1 MENQT
6 VRNNTNATADQSL
19 GMISGRSAS
28 SAFSRLNLLF
38 AELTAEARQDLISYL
53 DGMGLINEA
62 SILVIPSTRHFF
74 YDADD
79 MKGVKTIVNLKPLNY
94 VKEIRDFLRKL
105 SELLPDDSTFVGC
118 FTDNKAQNGF
128 SDKYGNLPKNLSHK
142 AEAYENGIES
152 MIPFINRLYSFI
164 DMKTNRYLTVRTV
177 SVLLE
182 ECNLQLITMTEKNGL
197 TYFHA
202 RRRSARIG
210 LIA

>member
-19 GMISGRSAS
+19 GMITGRSAS
-28 SAFSRLNLLF
+28 SAFSRLNHLF
-38 AELTAEARQDLISYL
+38 AELTAEVRQDLISYL

-94 VKEIRDFLRKL
+94 VKEIRDFLRRL

-152 MIPFINRLYSFI
+152 RIPFINRMYSFI

-202 RRRSARIG
+202 RRRSAIIG

>member
-19 GMISGRSAS
+19 GMITGRSAS
-28 SAFSRLNLLF
+28 SAFSRLNHLF
-38 AELTAEARQDLISYL
+38 AELTAEVRQDLISYL

-128 SDKYGNLPKNLSHK
+128 SDKYGNLPRNLSHK

-152 MIPFINRLYSFI
+152 RIPFINRMYSFI
-164 DMKTNRYLTVRTV
+164 DMKTNRYLTARTV
-177 SVLLE
+177 YMLLE
-182 ECNLQLITMTEKNGL
+182 ESNLQLVTMTEKNGL

-202 RRRSARIG
+202 RKRSVQVG

>member
-19 GMISGRSAS
+19 GMITGRSAS
-28 SAFSRLNLLF
+28 SAFSRLNHLF
-38 AELTAEARQDLISYL
+38 AELTAEVRQDLISYL

-152 MIPFINRLYSFI
+152 RIPFINRMYSFI

-182 ECNLQLITMTEKNGL
+182 E
-197 TYFHA
+197 
-202 RRRSARIG
+202 
-210 LIA
+210 

>member
-19 GMISGRSAS
+19 GMITGRSAS
-28 SAFSRLNLLF
+28 SAFSRLNHLF
-38 AELTAEARQDLISYL
+38 AELTAEVRQDLISYL

-74 YDADD
+74 YDSED

-94 VKEIRDFLRKL
+94 MRELRGFLCRL
-105 SELLPDDSTFVGC
+105 SEMLPDDSAFVGC

-128 SDKYGNLPKNLSHK
+128 SDKYSNLPKKLSDK

-152 MIPFINRLYSFI
+152 RIPFINRMYSFI

-177 SVLLE
+177 YALLE

>member
-6 VRNNTNATADQSL
+6 VGNNANVTADRPL
-19 GMISGRSAS
+19 GMISGRGAS
-28 SAFSRLNLLF
+28 PVFSRLNHLF
-38 AELTAEARQDLISYL
+38 SELTAEVRQDLISYL

-62 SILVIPSTRHFF
+62 SILVIPSTRHYF

-94 VKEIRDFLRKL
+94 VREIRDFLRKL
-105 SELLPDDSTFVGC
+105 SELLPADSTFVGC
-118 FTDNKAQNGF
+118 FTDNKSQNGF

-142 AEAYENGIES
+142 AEVYENGIES
-152 MIPFINRLYSFI
+152 RIPFINRMYSFI

-177 SVLLE
+177 SLLLE
-182 ECNLQLITMTEKNGL
+182 ESNLQLVTMTEKNGL

-202 RRRSARIG
+202 RKRSSIVG